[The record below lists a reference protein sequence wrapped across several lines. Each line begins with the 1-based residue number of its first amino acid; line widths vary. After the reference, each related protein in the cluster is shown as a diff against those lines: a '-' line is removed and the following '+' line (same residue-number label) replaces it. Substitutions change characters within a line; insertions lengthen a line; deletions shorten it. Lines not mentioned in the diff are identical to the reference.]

1 MDDHYHLLSK
11 KGAWGDQGDG
21 TYVNPV
27 LPGDYS
33 DPDVIRVGMIITA
46 SPLPCI
52 APRGW
57 RCCILRIL

>member
-1 MDDHYHLLSK
+1 MEVNYNLISK

-33 DPDVIRVGMIITA
+33 DPDGMGRQEAHKRT
-46 SPLPCI
+46 SRDGTCHKG
-52 APRGW
+52 RF
-57 RCCILRIL
+57 

>member
-1 MDDHYHLLSK
+1 MEDNYNLLSK

-33 DPDVIRVGMIITA
+33 DPDVIRVGDNCESEQGYIDVDQFCYEVA
-46 SPLPCI
+46 G
-52 APRGW
+52 AK
-57 RCCILRIL
+57 